1 MNDERPEAI
10 RLQDNPSIETQ
21 LALIVQ
27 AVNRMAR
34 NQIEHDYV
42 LRELRDQV
50 RTQNGNVAHIMGW
63 QDIHNDH
70 HGRDDMNIARRIAP
84 VLGWRVFAG
93 AVALGAGLASIIGVV
108 IQITLRLS

>member
-1 MNDERPEAI
+1 MNDEPESI

-27 AVNRMAR
+27 ALNRLTR
-34 NQIEHDYV
+34 SQVEDRGV

-50 RTQNGNVAHIMGW
+50 RTQNGNVTHIQDW
-63 QDIHNDH
+63 QNIHNDH

-93 AVALGAGLASIIGVV
+93 AVALGAGLASIIGLV
-108 IQITLRLS
+108 IQLTLRLS